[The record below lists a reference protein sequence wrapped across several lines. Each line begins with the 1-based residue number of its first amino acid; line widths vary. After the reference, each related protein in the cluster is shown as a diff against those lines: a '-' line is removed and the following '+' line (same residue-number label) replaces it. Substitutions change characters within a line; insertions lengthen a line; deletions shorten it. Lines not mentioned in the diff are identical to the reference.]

1 MTYSASLPPDIREA
15 FQAHSELFKICGAVR
30 AAKRQAGLSNRVYR
44 LEADKGCFFLR
55 LPRPETAGMVDRFS
69 EAWNIGLAAGLS
81 VAFPPIFCEPESGVL
96 LTRAVEPVTLAPDDL
111 PVLLGRAIGRL
122 HKSGANFKGRLSADR
137 VIDAQ
142 RKAVSS
148 RSDLLREVEAL
159 DEALVDLASLETGS
173 LQKVLVP
180 SHGDL
185 SPGNCL
191 ATSDKFWLIDWE
203 YSAMAAPEWDIA
215 YTVLEHEF
223 SSAQEML
230 LVEAYQTV
238 VPDARCPTPRQLEIM
253 KVKCDAV
260 SALWAL
266 EQLRQESDRTDFL
279 GFARERR
286 DRALSRAANIIR

>member
-1 MTYSASLPPDIREA
+1 M
-15 FQAHSELFKICGAVR
+15 
-30 AAKRQAGLSNRVYR
+30 RQAGLSNRVYR
-44 LEADKGCFFLR
+44 LEADKGYFFLR

-69 EAWNIGLAAGLS
+69 EAWNINIAARLSIGL
-81 VAFPPIFCEPESGVL
+81 PPVFCEPESGVL
-96 LTRAVEPVTLAPDDL
+96 LTRAVEPAALAPDDL
-111 PVLLGRAIGRL
+111 PVHLGQAIGRL
-122 HKSGANFKGRLSADR
+122 HASGANFKGRLSADQ

-142 RKAVSS
+142 KKAVSS
-148 RSDLLREVEAL
+148 RSDLLREVGAL
-159 DEALVDLASLETGS
+159 DEALVELASLETGS
-173 LQKVLVP
+173 LQNVLVP

-191 ATSDKFWLIDWE
+191 ATSEKFWLIDWE
-203 YSAMAAPEWDIA
+203 YSAMAEPEWDIA

-223 SSAQEML
+223 SSAQEHL
-230 LVEAYQTV
+230 LLEAYRANGSAQ
-238 VPDARCPTPRQLEIM
+238 RCPTPRQLEIM
-253 KVKCDAV
+253 KVKCDTV